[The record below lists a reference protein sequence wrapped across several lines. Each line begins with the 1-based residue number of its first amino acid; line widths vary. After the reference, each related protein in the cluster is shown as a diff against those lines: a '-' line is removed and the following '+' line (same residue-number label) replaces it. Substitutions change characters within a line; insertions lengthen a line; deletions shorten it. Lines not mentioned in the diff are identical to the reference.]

1 MSFYLTQVN
10 ILTDKEIEEILDMFT
25 DYLDKRRL
33 SPMNGPER
41 LTVKLFLEW
50 YMPKKGGKS

>member
-1 MSFYLTQVN
+1 MSLYLTQVN
-10 ILTDKEIEEILDMFT
+10 VLTDEEIDKILEKFAS
-25 DYLDKRRL
+25 YLDKRRL

-50 YMPKKGGKS
+50 YIPKNGGKS

>member
-50 YMPKKGGKS
+50 YMPKKGDKS